1 MPHMRACLAG
11 VAAHLPETWISTTER
26 EAQIAAASPG
36 FSPPAGLLTQMT
48 GVEGVH
54 LIGEDQQ
61 ASDLA
66 VSAAQKLLAD
76 QGTKASDID
85 LMIFAAASQD
95 MAEPATSHIVAAKLG
110 LKCPVFDV
118 KNACNSVLNAIEI
131 TQALIASGQYRTVL
145 ITCGEALTAY
155 TRLRIPHARAFAQS
169 LPSYGFSD
177 AGCAL
182 LWTAEEA
189 TKAGPVHSRG
199 VIASRFAADSTA
211 WASATVRTGGTRS
224 AIARSDAQDDDAA
237 YFRMDS
243 THMRESV
250 RTLALTQV
258 RPLMNEL
265 DLAFE
270 DFAFIGVHQVALAD
284 LAYLCGPEVGI
295 PRDKLVITLPRHG
308 NVASASLPLQ
318 LSCALES
325 GMAHP
330 GDLIVLIGLAAGSSA
345 GAVIIR
351 L

>member
-1 MPHMRACLAG
+1 MTIIRACLMG
-11 VAAHLPETWISTTER
+11 VAAHLPETWISTAER
-26 EAQIAAASPG
+26 EAQIAAASTG
-36 FSPPAGLLTQMT
+36 FTPPVGLLTQLT

-54 LIGEDQQ
+54 LIGDDQQ

-66 VSAAQKLLAD
+66 VSSARKLLAD
-76 QGTKASDID
+76 QGTTASDID

-110 LKCPVFDV
+110 LQCPVFDV

-145 ITCGEALTAY
+145 ITCGEALSAY
-155 TRLRIPHARAFAQS
+155 TRLCIPNARAFAQC

-182 LWTAEEA
+182 LWTAEAATEA
-189 TKAGPVHSRG
+189 GSGRG
-199 VIASRFAADSTA
+199 VLASRFAADSA
-211 WASATVRTGGTRS
+211 VWASATVRTGGTR
-224 AIARSDAQDDDAA
+224 AAVARPETEDDDAA
-237 YFRMDS
+237 YFRMDG

-250 RTLALTQV
+250 RTLARTQLL
-258 RPLMNEL
+258 PLLDDL

-284 LAYLCGPEVGI
+284 LDYLCGPEIGV

-318 LSCALES
+318 LSYAVES

-330 GDLIVLIGLAAGSSA
+330 GDLVILVGLAAGSSA
-345 GAVIIR
+345 GAMVIR